1 MTGSKWN
8 IEQNGRVMNAVHD
21 GGANHYYLVAI
32 KDNETGKEIMASS
45 PFFIDYSDELKN
57 GSFESPILT
66 EKTYGFYG
74 NGTPGL
80 EWKTTTQTIEI
91 VSKESGGDHDQ
102 SHFLG
107 GEVPQGAQCAEL
119 NARYEDGAGALYQDV
134 LTAPGATLHWSLWHR
149 ARGSQDQ
156 YQHTPWEN
164 VKDTMYV
171 IIMPT
176 KEVEEQMEEKNMNID
191 ALKNDIIDNPQ
202 KYSDSTRVW
211 TLTSPRAWT
220 FHADDYVVGDG
231 QYLTRFFFV
240 AGPVASNLITY
251 GNLLD
256 DIRFGSELPKINEG
270 RISINKIVQGL
281 SAEQMKEYELTLR
294 LKKTDGTYQEDFVLN
309 KFTSIDGT
317 YSGVQSIRGLSEG
330 EYTIEEVLSEPMTPQ
345 TVSMYLVET
354 ASDGTETKKL
364 LTNHPQAKIEVKE
377 GKPLSI
383 QITNSYVQ
391 QSDSFVVNKVFKNG
405 YGKVFKPDEV
415 AFSNV
420 EFGLYSTDENWNISN
435 ENPVQCGTIQ
445 LDTESDDKTKKDVT
459 GMVKFSSLVEGYY
472 LLREISPPA
481 GYIQADDRKI
491 FVGRQGDKF
500 GVYLY
505 NGKDYTCVSDK
516 DKVVK
521 IENIESEKVPDVPGA
536 ILPDTGGPGL
546 AMFERYGWFLLML
559 ALLMAGVEVRCYG
572 ERKYRRVS
580 AGQHEEFEDPL

>member
-1 MTGSKWN
+1 
-8 IEQNGRVMNAVHD
+8 
-21 GGANHYYLVAI
+21 
-32 KDNETGKEIMASS
+32 
-45 PFFIDYSDELKN
+45 
-57 GSFESPILT
+57 
-66 EKTYGFYG
+66 
-74 NGTPGL
+74 
-80 EWKTTTQTIEI
+80 
-91 VSKESGGDHDQ
+91 
-102 SHFLG
+102 
-107 GEVPQGAQCAEL
+107 
-119 NARYEDGAGALYQDV
+119 
-134 LTAPGATLHWSLWHR
+134 
-149 ARGSQDQ
+149 
-156 YQHTPWEN
+156 
-164 VKDTMYV
+164 MYV

-364 LTNHPQAKIEVKE
+364 LTNHPQAKIEVQE

-415 AFSNV
+415 EFSNV
-420 EFGLYSTDENWNISN
+420 EFGLYSTDENWNISS

-459 GMVKFSSLVEGYY
+459 GMVKFSSLVAGYY

-505 NGKDYTCVSDK
+505 DGKDYICVSDK
-516 DKVVK
+516 DEVVK